1 VDRDVLREFYRNFRD
16 REGTIEAER
25 KSHIGHETMRAFIN
39 EKDEPEPGGKR
50 PRPFNPRSG
59 TILDFEAFF
68 WRQHDLQEVRDDPD
82 APLPPDDVA
91 ALRAILSAERD
102 AADAEIRAIGDAME
116 AQGQSGVKAARL
128 MELLRRMW
136 EEGEV
141 TMPSYG
147 TGGRKRKKPEP
158 PLHPPAAADSPDASA
173 GPTDAADD
181 DAGADADADEDQGPG
196 TPGDEV

>member
-1 VDRDVLREFYRNFRD
+1 MLREFYRNFRD
-16 REGTIEAER
+16 QEGTLGAEK
-25 KSHIGHETMRAFIN
+25 KSRIGHETMRTFIN
-39 EKDEPEPGGKR
+39 EKDEPDAGGKR
-50 PRPFNPRSG
+50 PHPFNPRSG

-102 AADAEIRAIGDAME
+102 AADAEIRAIGEAME
-116 AQGQSGVKAARL
+116 AQGQSGVKAVRL

-136 EEGEV
+136 EEGEA

-147 TGGRKRKKPEP
+147 TAGRKRKKPEP
-158 PLHPPAAADSPDASA
+158 PPQSSRAADPPDASA
-173 GPTDAADD
+173 EQ
-181 DAGADADADEDQGPG
+181 ADAPDEDADGSQGPDG
-196 TPGDEV
+196 LGPAD